1 MDTIELKEE
10 YNLKS
15 LLDAKYPF
23 LEKFRDKAP
32 GTFQHC
38 QNVADLCEAVALELD
53 LDTDMAKVLGQ
64 YHDAGKITFP
74 EAFYENQNDKNI
86 HDDLD
91 PLVSFHIIS
100 KHVSD
105 TALILIQLE
114 EFPNELIP
122 PIVQHHGNTCLMS
135 LFNKS
140 GHKVDDAFRYKNTTP
155 PESLEAIVLMIC
167 DSVEATLRSIE
178 HSDDKP
184 KIDGDY
190 IEDIV
195 YKTIDRF
202 EVDGQIDELRIG
214 HSKKIKRA
222 LITTL
227 KAKYH
232 SRSASDYEKKEDEKD
247 QIQKF
252 AESEK
257 KYKE

>member
-1 MDTIELKEE
+1 MDTIELDLEK
-10 YNLKS
+10 YNLKA

-23 LEKFRDKAP
+23 LEKFRENAA

-38 QNVADLCEAVALELD
+38 QNVADLCEAVALELG
-53 LDTDMAKVLGQ
+53 LNTDMARVLGQ

-74 EAFYENQNDKNI
+74 EAFYENQNGKNV

-91 PLVSFHIIS
+91 PLISFHIIS

-105 TALILIQLE
+105 TALILIQLDD
-114 EFPNELIP
+114 FPPELIP
-122 PIVQHHGNTCLMS
+122 PIVQHHGTTVLRS

-140 GHKVDDAFRYKNTTP
+140 GFKTDDAFRYKNTTP

-167 DSVEATLRSIE
+167 DSVEATIRSIE
-178 HSDDKP
+178 HTDG
-184 KIDGDY
+184 KIES

-195 YKTIDRF
+195 YQTIDRF
-202 EVDGQIDELRIG
+202 EKDGQIDELRIG

-232 SRSASDYEKKEDEKD
+232 SRSSADYEEEDEP
-247 QIQKF
+247 
-252 AESEK
+252 K
-257 KYKE
+257 KKTTRKASK

>member
-1 MDTIELKEE
+1 MDTIELDLEK
-10 YNLKS
+10 YNLKA

-23 LEKFRDKAP
+23 LEKFREKAP

-38 QNVADLCEAVALELD
+38 QNVSDLCEAVALELG
-53 LDTDMAKVLGQ
+53 LDTDIAKVLGQ

-74 EAFYENQNDKNI
+74 EAFYENQNESKNV

-105 TALILIQLE
+105 SALILIQLDD
-114 EFPNELIP
+114 FPTELIP
-122 PIVQHHGNTCLMS
+122 PIVQHHGTTVLAS

-140 GHKVDDAFRYKNTTP
+140 EHKTDAAFRYRNTTP

-167 DSVEATLRSIE
+167 DSVEATIRSIE
-178 HSDDKP
+178 HTDG
-184 KIDGDY
+184 KIEN

-195 YKTIDRF
+195 YNTIDRF
-202 EVDGQIDELRIG
+202 EKDGQIDELRIG

-232 SRSASDYEKKEDEKD
+232 SRSSSDYDKKEEKD
-247 QIQKF
+247 D
-252 AESEK
+252 
-257 KYKE
+257 

>member
-1 MDTIELKEE
+1 MDTIELDLEK
-10 YNLKS
+10 YNLKG

-53 LDTDMAKVLGQ
+53 LNTDMARVLGQ
-64 YHDAGKITFP
+64 YHDAGKIAFP
-74 EAFYENQNDKNI
+74 EAFYENQNGKNL

-91 PLVSFHIIS
+91 PLISFQILT

-105 TALILIQLE
+105 SALILVQLDD
-114 EFPNELIP
+114 FPTELIP
-122 PIVQHHGNTCLMS
+122 PIVQHHGNTVLMS

-140 GHKVDDAFRYKNTTP
+140 GHKTDDAFRYKNTTP

-167 DSVEATLRSIE
+167 DSVEATIRSIE
-178 HSDDKP
+178 HTDG
-184 KIDGDY
+184 KIGS
-190 IEDIV
+190 IEEIV

-202 EVDGQIDELRIG
+202 EKDGQIDELRIG

-232 SRSASDYEKKEDEKD
+232 SRSSSDYEKKDEKD
-247 QIQKF
+247 EID
-252 AESEK
+252 E
-257 KYKE
+257 